1 MADRIT
7 IQDIADSLGISR
19 NTVSKAINNAPGLAE
34 ATRERILQK
43 AAEMGYKQFSYIN
56 QVKQAQRSQEEGTAL
71 GLDDGAWNASTQ
83 TKEIAFFSTTFL
95 GGSHFAIAML
105 DQFQLELSR
114 RGYSLTLHRISP
126 QELAERRLPLTFQRS
141 RTSGII
147 CAELFDADYVEML
160 SALGL
165 PLVLTDS
172 PVLDGSRRIQA
183 DRLMMDNTDCI
194 LSFLR
199 RMAESGKK
207 EFGFIGNATHC
218 HSFFERYLAFRMG
231 MVMLGLPIREEFCLT
246 ETYQEKEYPTT
257 AEYQSYLR
265 EHIHGLEHL
274 PDVFLCSN
282 DFVAIDAIHAMRRQ
296 GLSVPEDVLVC
307 GFDDSPESRFFTP
320 SLTSMHI
327 NSKDMGLCAVD
338 LLMSRMKNPKL
349 ARRTVYVST
358 EVVYRESAPLR

>member
-1 MADRIT
+1 MAGRIT

-34 ATRERILQK
+34 TTREKILQR

-56 QVKQAQRSQEEGTAL
+56 QIAQAQRSQEPGADY
-71 GLDDGAWNASTQ
+71 GPDGDTGNANAQ

-114 RGYSLTLHRISP
+114 RGYSLTMHRISP
-126 QELAERRLPLTFQRS
+126 QELAQRKLPITLQPS

-165 PLVLTDS
+165 PLVLADS
-172 PVLDGSRRIQA
+172 PALDGSRRIQA

-199 RMAESGKK
+199 RMVEGGKR

-231 MVMLGLPIREEFCLT
+231 MTLFGLPIREEFCLT
-246 ETYQEKEYPTT
+246 ETYQKKEYPTT
-257 AEYQSYLR
+257 AEYQSYLQ
-265 EHIHGLEHL
+265 EQIHKLEHL

-282 DFVAIDAIHAMRRQ
+282 DFVAMDAIHAMRRQ

-320 SLTSMHI
+320 SLTTMHI
-327 NSKDMGLCAVD
+327 NSQDMGLCAVD
-338 LLMSRMKNPKL
+338 LLMSRMKNPTL
-349 ARRTVYVST
+349 AWRTVYVST
-358 EVVYRESAPLR
+358 EVVYRESAPLG